1 MLYRVSNIPRPAE
14 LATFM
19 IKLENVT
26 AVSTYCAAVRRQLRN
41 SNTNP
46 NANGLTLALNWKL
59 IQTHAVE
66 NIRANFCCFP
76 LLLVLELWPVR
87 NRWTWRQMDGQTD
100 GQETPIARMHNRP
113 Q

>member
-46 NANGLTLALNWKL
+46 NANGLTLALN
-59 IQTHAVE
+59 
-66 NIRANFCCFP
+66 
-76 LLLVLELWPVR
+76 
-87 NRWTWRQMDGQTD
+87 
-100 GQETPIARMHNRP
+100 
-113 Q
+113 